1 MFKLD
6 EIPPLH
12 IGMSGLDADLSEDER
27 AIQAVCHRFAEEVM
41 RPTAEKL
48 DKMTPEEV
56 IAPGS
61 PLYTYAEQLQK
72 SGLFDLEAIGQM
84 SAEEKA
90 RILPLMFEEFGW
102 GDAGLTVF
110 SLATA
115 FPAFA
120 AYNSGD
126 PELIETFG
134 SRIGCWV
141 ITQPERGSD
150 MVDLDGQEIPAGCK
164 QNKGNLIARI
174 DGDEVII
181 NGQSSSWISG
191 APVAQTAYVYV
202 PCDSGDGLYKE
213 NGSLNYISILVDLE
227 QDGVSKGK
235 PLDKIGM
242 RSLPQGE
249 VFFDDVRVPMKNI
262 IGSTDNVLIEIFGV
276 LTFANMEM
284 GLTFTGLARAAYEH
298 ALHYCHERVQGGVP
312 IIEHQSVKLRLF
324 ELWQKVETARAT
336 ARRVATFNYL
346 SEQPHVIAS
355 ITSKSYVTQT
365 AFEVASEAIQLLGG
379 NGLTKEYPVEKL
391 MRDASASKICDGENT
406 VLKLKAAGLLSD
418 WYKDNH

>member
-1 MFKLD
+1 MTFHPAD
-6 EIPPLH
+6 
-12 IGMSGLDADLSEDER
+12 IGYGYKFQRIDLESKPVISADVSKVYSTNRGTTL
-27 AIQAVCHRFAEEVM
+27 
-41 RPTAEKL
+41 
-48 DKMTPEEV
+48 
-56 IAPGS
+56 
-61 PLYTYAEQLQK
+61 K
-72 SGLFDLEAIGQM
+72 SGEAQVGTVEHTL
-84 SAEEKA
+84 SA
-90 RILPLMFEEFGW
+90 
-102 GDAGLTVF
+102 
-110 SLATA
+110 
-115 FPAFA
+115 
-120 AYNSGD
+120 
-126 PELIETFG
+126 
-134 SRIGCWV
+134 
-141 ITQPERGSD
+141 
-150 MVDLDGQEIPAGCK
+150 
-164 QNKGNLIARI
+164 
-174 DGDEVII
+174 
-181 NGQSSSWISG
+181 
-191 APVAQTAYVYV
+191 
-202 PCDSGDGLYKE
+202 LY
-213 NGSLNYISILVDLE
+213 
-227 QDGVSKGK
+227 
-235 PLDKIGM
+235 GM
-242 RSLPQGE
+242 K
-249 VFFDDVRVPMKNI
+249 V
-262 IGSTDNVLIEIFGV
+262 DNVLIEIFGV